1 MNLANRLKEEA
12 QACVAAPTEEHINET
27 SSAIIAQNNIDK
39 SIAIAKPVNN
49 QNSSCISKDFSKF
62 ESNNWIRTDKEVSPL
77 ISQMKSRG
85 AAFWLDHGGDFY
97 FRRSESDEIKK
108 LDPAKAKNV
117 ICSILDREDINIF
130 KASKNENVDIKRNDI
145 LMCNDKF
152 SPFVESEFYLEKGL
166 WYRTSFR
173 PSVYLQ
179 INRNKSSS
187 LPEPSR
193 ILWLLLHLCN
203 GNEEYFGWLVNWLAY
218 FFQTLEKSQVA
229 LVLKGDQ
236 GTGKGLL
243 FEKIISELFGKKFC
257 VVVDDDRLGSTFKNW
272 IGENLFCNL
281 NEISHDMKGR
291 KNTKNFIKMLV
302 TDESV
307 QTEKKFEN
315 ASETEIFSNVI
326 VTSNENFPIEIEPS
340 DRRFTVFNTGASLKK
355 VGVNTARLIQDIRN
369 ELESFAIYLKN
380 YDCDVS
386 MYHQA
391 LDTPEKTALIEGT
404 TDRFT
409 LFTRAIVNRDISFFE
424 VISDE
429 NSSLFNILKDD
440 FEEGRI
446 NQSNI
451 VRVYEIVYDDD
462 ISSKTLMKKIR
473 DIQPLIFPKERK
485 KMISSNGVKYFK
497 LPLN

>member
-1 MNLANRLKEEA
+1 M
-12 QACVAAPTEEHINET
+12 
-27 SSAIIAQNNIDK
+27 
-39 SIAIAKPVNN
+39 
-49 QNSSCISKDFSKF
+49 
-62 ESNNWIRTDKEVSPL
+62 
-77 ISQMKSRG
+77 
-85 AAFWLDHGGDFY
+85 
-97 FRRSESDEIKK
+97 
-108 LDPAKAKNV
+108 
-117 ICSILDREDINIF
+117 
-130 KASKNENVDIKRNDI
+130 
-145 LMCNDKF
+145 
-152 SPFVESEFYLEKGL
+152 
-166 WYRTSFR
+166 
-173 PSVYLQ
+173 
-179 INRNKSSS
+179 
-187 LPEPSR
+187 
-193 ILWLLLHLCN
+193 
-203 GNEEYFGWLVNWLAY
+203 
-218 FFQTLEKSQVA
+218 
-229 LVLKGDQ
+229 VLKGDQ

-272 IGENLFCNL
+272 IGGNLFCNL

-326 VTSNENFPIEIEPS
+326 ITSNENFPIEIEPS

-355 VGVNTARLIQDIRN
+355 VGVDTASLIDEIKN

-380 YDCDVS
+380 YDCDLS

-409 LFTRAIVNRDISFFE
+409 IYTRAIINKDISFFE

-429 NSSLFNILKDD
+429 NPSLFNILKDD
-440 FEEGRI
+440 FEKGRI
-446 NQSNI
+446 NQTNI
-451 VRVYEIVYDDD
+451 VRAYEIVYDDD

-473 DIQPLIFPKERK
+473 DIQPLVFPKERK
-485 KMISSNGVKYFK
+485 KMISSNGNKYFK
-497 LPLN
+497 LT